1 VALNDLGEEIFSRP
15 VTLPATLTTILRFRT
30 MLLWVAGFIFLVV
43 IICAISAAPQ
53 DEWNDPR
60 LAPVAAWLRGYP
72 LYTPESFG
80 IINGNIYSPLGA
92 LAFAPAAMFG
102 DPIVAVIVGSMLSL
116 LMNLSPAVGALI
128 LWSRGLQKSPQATEV
143 MLWGVL
149 YLGVLINIAS
159 TRYSLF
165 AIHVDAPAIA
175 LMLWGVILY
184 AKWWTTR
191 SPRSMAMSAFFLAL
205 LSGQSNW
212 ECRCLASF

>member
-1 VALNDLGEEIFSRP
+1 MQ
-15 VTLPATLTTILRFRT
+15 TLTTILRFRA

-53 DEWNDPR
+53 EHTYFGPGGVWNDPR

-72 LYTPESFG
+72 LYTPESIG
-80 IINGNIYSPLGA
+80 IINGNIYPPLGA

-116 LMNLSPAVGALI
+116 LMNLSPVVGALI

-149 YLGVLINIAS
+149 YLG
-159 TRYSLF
+159 
-165 AIHVDAPAIA
+165 
-175 LMLWGVILY
+175 
-184 AKWWTTR
+184 
-191 SPRSMAMSAFFLAL
+191 L
-205 LSGQSNW
+205 L
-212 ECRCLASF
+212 